1 MTAIRVIAAWPTAPQ
16 SSAPPFV
23 SLPLKPGHTTEEATS
38 SQIRASQR
46 VASAVAPACAHAAGS
61 VLGRAG
67 AHSCAGD
74 AAISMTLERADAMPA
89 QLAMDGSLRSSNV
102 QELSTESGARG
113 RWTGGTMRAAAC
125 SGGRAMRRA
134 CTSCASRLPS
144 ASLSA
149 SPHTTGACARRK
161 ECESSDGGLAAGG
174 REGSCPPLRGRA
186 LRSCT
191 MDQPEVVVVSAK
203 RVVLVVVE
211 WSGVRVR

>member
-1 MTAIRVIAAWPTAPQ
+1 VTAIRVIAPQ

-23 SLPLKPGHTTEEATS
+23 SLPLKPGHATEQSQS
-38 SQIRASQR
+38 SQIRESMQR

-67 AHSCAGD
+67 EHSCAGD
-74 AAISMTLERADAMPA
+74 AAISMTLERADAPCR
-89 QLAMDGSLRSSNV
+89 RSWPWQPTSNV

-149 SPHTTGACARRK
+149 SPHTTGACAWHKGK
-161 ECESSDGGLAAGG
+161 ECESSDGGLAAG
-174 REGSCPPLRGRA
+174 EGSCPPLRGRA